1 MSDGEKYQQRIEALE
16 TDVAILKLAVKELE
30 RQVAELKKA
39 Q

>member
-1 MSDGEKYQQRIEALE
+1 MDYETKYLQRIEALE

-30 RQVAELKKA
+30 REVAELKNA